1 MDKNVSLLIGRCLA
15 LVLLLMLMMPSL
27 PAADGQGSAEA
38 GYAAG
43 DYVIFGHY
51 PQTADGTDSTPIEW
65 LVLDFDEA
73 DNRILLISRYGLD
86 TKLYHPEYIFMTWEE
101 CELRGWLNGE
111 FMDCAFSADE
121 QAAILTTDVD
131 NSDDQGYGEWNTS
144 GGNNT
149 QDRIFLLSYAEAK
162 KYFKVS
168 KENYF
173 NVKARTTPTAYA
185 LQAGAYTSSD
195 KTADGAAAGAW
206 WLRSPGAHRDSA
218 AEVVTDGS
226 LESTSVITDCVCVRP
241 AMWIDVN
248 QLHEYNP

>member
-1 MDKNVSLLIGRCLA
+1 MDKKVSLLIGKCLA

-149 QDRIFLLSYAEAK
+149 QDRIFLLSYAEAN
-162 KYFKVS
+162 KYLGVTYDDS
-168 KENYF
+168 KNTKSR
-173 NVKARTTPTAYA
+173 VAPTAYA
-185 LQAGAYTSSD
+185 IKQGAYTSSSN
-195 KTADGAAAGAW
+195 KTVQETNAVWW
-206 WLRSPGAHRDSA
+206 WLRSPGSEQFLGAFVST
-218 AEVVTDGS
+218 EGS
-226 LESTSVITDCVCVRP
+226 LRYFNIDNSSGCVRP
-241 AMWIDVN
+241 ALWID
-248 QLHEYNP
+248 LESGIF